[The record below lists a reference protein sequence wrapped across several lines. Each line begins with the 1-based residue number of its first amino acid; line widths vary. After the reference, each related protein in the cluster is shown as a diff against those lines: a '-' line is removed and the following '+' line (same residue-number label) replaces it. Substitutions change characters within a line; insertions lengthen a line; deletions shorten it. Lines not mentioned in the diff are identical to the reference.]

1 MQDGGIPAILA
12 NVESAKR
19 TQYLRCIQE
28 FRSEQDWLIL
38 WQQAQKAGRILFN
51 TSVDLASK
59 FVELSEFRPR
69 L

>member
-1 MQDGGIPAILA
+1 MQEGMIPAILA
-12 NVESAKR
+12 HLESAKR

-38 WQQAQKAGRILFN
+38 WQQGRKAGKTLFN
-51 TSVDLASK
+51 ASVDLASK
-59 FVELSEFRPR
+59 FVELSDFRTR